1 MLYKFTFTLFRS
13 SHQRC
18 FIKKA
23 VLKNFATFTWKHMC
37 WSLCL
42 IKLQTF
48 RPVTPTQVFSCDY
61 CEIFKNSYFE
71 EHLRTAAS
79 VYSEDL
85 LKYKNCVIKI
95 CFQRVFEFIK
105 KNVIYK
111 KNFICKEKSGAVKK
125 VRKLR
130 SIMLLMWR

>member
-1 MLYKFTFTLFRS
+1 ME
-13 SHQRC
+13 
-18 FIKKA
+18 
-23 VLKNFATFTWKHMC
+23 HMC

-42 IKLQTF
+42 TKLQTF

-85 LKYKNCVIKI
+85 LKYNYCVIK
-95 CFQRVFEFIK
+95 
-105 KNVIYK
+105 N
-111 KNFICKEKSGAVKK
+111 
-125 VRKLR
+125 
-130 SIMLLMWR
+130 MLPESF